1 MDKILSIRGA
11 CLHMA
16 MKDGETKD
24 EAVGRLL
31 DKLDEAKVHLA
42 LWTEE
47 AEEDDEVTA
56 EQLKEEK
63 QPEYPCIN
71 CCSPSERAACCG
83 CPKERQWQERY
94 GNKK

>member
-24 EAVGRLL
+24 EAVDRLL

-47 AEEDDEVTA
+47 VVEDDEVTA
-56 EQLKEEK
+56 EQLEE
-63 QPEYPCIN
+63 E
-71 CCSPSERAACCG
+71 
-83 CPKERQWQERY
+83 
-94 GNKK
+94 

>member
-24 EAVGRLL
+24 EAVDRLL
-31 DKLDEAKVHLA
+31 DKLDEAKVHLS

-47 AEEDDEVTA
+47 MVEDDE
-56 EQLKEEK
+56 
-63 QPEYPCIN
+63 
-71 CCSPSERAACCG
+71 
-83 CPKERQWQERY
+83 
-94 GNKK
+94 

>member
-24 EAVGRLL
+24 EAVDRLL
-31 DKLDEAKVHLA
+31 DKLDEAKVHLS

-47 AEEDDEVTA
+47 VMEDDEITA
-56 EQLKEEK
+56 EQLEE
-63 QPEYPCIN
+63 E
-71 CCSPSERAACCG
+71 
-83 CPKERQWQERY
+83 
-94 GNKK
+94 